1 MSDITDLILRA
12 RSGDSAAVGALF
24 DALYPDL
31 RRIAHARLS
40 RNVRDTLLDTT
51 ALVHECFVKLAGAQ
65 RLQAEDRVHFLAYA
79 ATAMRSVVVDFARAR
94 AAERRGGG
102 AAHITLNTAIVDG
115 TPAGEDEIL
124 RVHEALADIGR
135 LDARLVQVVEM
146 RYFGGMTDEEIAAAL
161 GVTDRTVRRDWN
173 KARLL
178 LAEALRQ

>member
-1 MSDITDLILRA
+1 MGDITNLIHRA
-12 RSGDSAAVGALF
+12 RAGESDAVGGLF
-24 DALYPDL
+24 DALYPEL

-51 ALVHECFVKLAGAQ
+51 ALVHECFMKLAGAS
-65 RLQAEDRVHFLAYA
+65 RVQAADRGHFLAYA
-79 ATAMRSVVVDFARAR
+79 ASTMRSVVVDFARAR

-102 AAHITLNTAIVDG
+102 AAQLTLNTAIVDG

-124 RVHEALADIGR
+124 RVHDALADIGR

-146 RYFGGMTDEEIAAAL
+146 RYFGGMTDEEIAATL
-161 GVTDRTVRRDWN
+161 GITDRTVRRDWN